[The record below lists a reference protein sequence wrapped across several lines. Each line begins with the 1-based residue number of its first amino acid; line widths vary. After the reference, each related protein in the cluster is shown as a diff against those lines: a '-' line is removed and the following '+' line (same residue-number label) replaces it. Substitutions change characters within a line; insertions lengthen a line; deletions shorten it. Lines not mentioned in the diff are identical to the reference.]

1 MDHQI
6 TRESITIP
14 RDIPDVPRSA
24 ALAPFLTAVWREVG
38 RHHRLEESVA
48 RLAPLLARR
57 LPADE
62 ILVRQVEPAREALD
76 TVALG
81 MDGPGPAPERA
92 RTPCGRDDLERILAW
107 CREGA
112 VLRGSDRLFRKRL
125 PGLVPPGV
133 VGQMI
138 AGPLVSADGHAAVL
152 LLVARPPLELT
163 EEHEPVAAALLEPL
177 TVALEN
183 DHRLRELGAY
193 REAAEAENRSL
204 LQKLGRHDI
213 ADSVVG
219 AETGLRPVMD
229 QIALVAASDA
239 PVLILGETGTGK
251 EVVAREIHGR
261 SGRHGGPFL
270 RVNCGAIPSELVDSE
285 LFGHEKGS
293 FTGAVGERKGW
304 FERADGGTLF
314 LDECGELPPA
324 AQVRLLRI
332 LQDGQF
338 ERVGGELP
346 RHVDVR
352 IVAATHR
359 DLEAM
364 VASGRFRQDLW
375 YRLAVFPIRLPPLR
389 ARRAD
394 IPALA
399 SHFALRAARRL
410 GFAAR
415 TPGPDDIARLVAY
428 DWPGNVRELAAVIE
442 RAAILGAGERLAVA
456 EALGA
461 APAIART
468 ADEPDAPAS
477 PEPLAAPRSRVD
489 RASFPTLDQAQA
501 RHIEAALA
509 LCRGRIEGSRGAAAL
524 LKINPHTLRAR
535 MRKLKI
541 DWSKYRVDDLD

>member
-1 MDHQI
+1 V
-6 TRESITIP
+6 TR
-14 RDIPDVPRSA
+14 
-24 ALAPFLTAVWREVG
+24 LAPFLTAVWREVC
-38 RHHRLEESVA
+38 RHIRLEESVA

-57 LPADE
+57 LPVDE
-62 ILVRQVEPAREALD
+62 ILVRQIDPARDLLD

-81 MDGPGPAPERA
+81 TDRPGPAPERA
-92 RTPCGRDDLERILAW
+92 RTPCGRDDLERILDW
-107 CREGA
+107 CRGGA
-112 VLRGSDRLFRKRL
+112 ILRGGDRLFRKRL

-133 VGQMI
+133 VGEII
-138 AGPLVSADGHAAVL
+138 AGPLLAADGHVGVV
-152 LLVARPPLELT
+152 LLVARPPLELSA
-163 EEHEPVAAALLEPL
+163 EHEPVAAALLEPL

-183 DHRLRELGAY
+183 DLRLRELAAL
-193 REAAEAENRSL
+193 REAAEAENRAL

-213 ADSVVG
+213 AESVVG
-219 AETGLRPVMD
+219 AETGLRPVME
-229 QIALVAASDA
+229 QIGLVASSDA
-239 PVLILGETGTGK
+239 PVLILGETGSGK

-261 SGRHGGPFL
+261 SRRAGGPFL
-270 RVNCGAIPSELVDSE
+270 RVNCGAIPPELVDSE

-314 LDECGELPPA
+314 LDECGELPAA

-364 VASGRFRQDLW
+364 VATGRFRQDLW
-375 YRLAVFPIRLPPLR
+375 YRMAVFPIRLPPLR
-389 ARRAD
+389 DRRSD

-399 SHFALRAARRL
+399 THFALRAARRL
-410 GFAAR
+410 GFAPR
-415 TPGPDDIARLVAY
+415 TPAPDDIARLVAY

-461 APAIART
+461 APPIA
-468 ADEPDAPAS
+468 AVSLAAGEPAAHAS
-477 PEPLAAPRSRVD
+477 PRVRVD
-489 RASFPTLDQAQA
+489 RSAFPTLDQAQA

-509 LCRGRIEGSRGAAAL
+509 ACHGRIEGPRGAAAL

-535 MRKLKI
+535 MRKLRI
-541 DWSKYRVDDLD
+541 DWSRFRDEEGAA